1 MLEKSI
7 YSKKNLNRKKLSKN
21 INLTKDPIWDLLR
34 KVTIPASVGSL
45 FQTFYNLVDTWF
57 AGKISAEAIAAIAKS
72 FPIFFVI
79 IAVGV
84 GIGAATNASI
94 GNLIGEKKIN
104 KASLLVA
111 QSVVFAILI
120 SIIVTLF
127 GLNASNFLLTVMG
140 SDIASIALTRE
151 YLDII
156 FYGTFIVMIQISL
169 NGTLNAQGD
178 TKSYRNALIFS
189 FFLNILLNP
198 LFIFGSTNSFIWIS
212 NFIPVLI
219 NFNFPGIIPEFGISG
234 LAIATVIS
242 QLIGTIYLA
251 YKVNLCGLRK
261 YLNIKCFIPKLD
273 LLQDLFSQAVPIMF
287 SMLFIGVGIFNILYF
302 IGQFGELATAGYGAA
317 LRVEQVFLLPV
328 IGLNTA
334 VLSIG
339 GQNFG
344 AKEFYRI
351 KELYLKALLFGCSFM
366 VVAGI
371 ILFFGA
377 EFFVSQF
384 TNNSEAIYHGA
395 IYLKIAA
402 LIGPIYPVFFVT
414 TAVFQA
420 LKKPIYS
427 LYLSI
432 LRLTALPFLS
442 LWYVINI
449 RAGNYNDIFYTI
461 MITNWLMGIAVLS
474 FIPFFFRKK
483 LRMSFKKLFVF

>member
-1 MLEKSI
+1 
-7 YSKKNLNRKKLSKN
+7 
-21 INLTKDPIWDLLR
+21 
-34 KVTIPASVGSL
+34 TIPASVGSL

-57 AGKISAEAIAAIAKS
+57 AGRISAEAISAIAKS
-72 FPIFFVI
+72 FPIYFTI

-94 GNLIGEKKIN
+94 GNLIGQKKLN
-104 KASLLVA
+104 RASLFIA
-111 QSVVFAILI
+111 QSVVFALFT

-127 GLNASNFLLTVMG
+127 GLNASTFLLAVMG
-140 SDIASIALTRE
+140 SDAAGIALTRE

-169 NGTLNAQGD
+169 NGALNAQGD
-178 TKSYRNALIFS
+178 TKSYRNVLIFS
-189 FFLNILLNP
+189 FFLNIFLNP
-198 LFIFGSTNSFIWIS
+198 LFIWGYGFV
-212 NFIPVLI
+212 PA
-219 NFNFPGIIPEFGISG
+219 FGIGG

-251 YKVNLCGLRK
+251 YKINSCKLKK
-261 YLNIKCFIPKLD
+261 YLTIRCFLPKPEMLKE
-273 LLQDLFSQAVPIMF
+273 LFSQALPIMF

-302 IGQFGELATAGYGAA
+302 IGQFGDLATAGYGAA

-344 AKEFYRI
+344 AKNYNRI
-351 KELYLKALLFGCSFM
+351 RELYTKALFFGSSFM
-366 VVAGI
+366 AGAGV

-384 TNNSEAIYHGA
+384 TNNQEAIIHGA
-395 IYLKIAA
+395 IYLKVAA
-402 LIGPIYPVFFVT
+402 LIAPIYPVFFIT

-432 LRLTALPFLS
+432 LRLTAFPFLS

-449 RAGNYNDIFYTI
+449 RGGDYADIFYTI
-461 MITNWLMGIAVLS
+461 MATNWFMGIALII
-474 FIPFFFRKK
+474 FIGYFLNNVFKQKK
-483 LRMSFKKLFVF
+483 SHFSY

>member
-1 MLEKSI
+1 MSTSYK
-7 YSKKNLNRKKLSKN
+7 
-21 INLTKDPIWDLLR
+21 LTKDPIWFLLR

-57 AGKISAEAIAAIAKS
+57 AGKISAEAISAIAKS
-72 FPIFFVI
+72 FPIYFTI

-84 GIGAATNASI
+84 GIGAATNAMI
-94 GNLIGEKKIN
+94 GNSIGEKKERVASMYI
-104 KASLLVA
+104 AQSLIFALVVSLLVT
-111 QSVVFAILI
+111 I
-120 SIIVTLF
+120 F
-127 GLNASNFLLTVMG
+127 GLNASNFLLGVMG
-140 SDIASIALTRE
+140 SDTAGIALTRK

-156 FYGTFIVMIQISL
+156 FYGTFIVLIQISL

-178 TKSYRNALIFS
+178 TKSYRNVLIFS
-189 FFLNILLNP
+189 FFLNIFLNP
-198 LFIFGSTNSFIWIS
+198 LFIWGY
-212 NFIPVLI
+212 
-219 NFNFPGIIPEFGISG
+219 GIVPAFGIAG

-251 YKVNLCGLRK
+251 YKVNNCKIRE
-261 YLNIKCFIPKLD
+261 YLKLVCFIPKFEYLNP
-273 LLQDLFSQAVPIMF
+273 LTRQSVPVMF

-302 IGQFGELATAGYGAA
+302 IGQFGDLATAGYGAA

-344 AKEFYRI
+344 AKAFNRI
-351 KELYLKALLFGCSFM
+351 RELYKKALFFGCSFM

-377 EFFVSQF
+377 EFFVSLF
-384 TNNSEAIYHGA
+384 TDNQEAVKHGA
-395 IYLKIAA
+395 IYLKVAA
-402 LIGPIYPVFFVT
+402 LIGPIYPVFFIT

-420 LKKPIYS
+420 VKKPLYS

-432 LRLTALPFLS
+432 LRLTAFPFLS
-442 LWYVINI
+442 LWYIINI
-449 RAGNYNDIFYTI
+449 RGGDYADIFYTI
-461 MITNWLMGIAVLS
+461 MATNWIMGIALLI
-474 FIPFFFRKK
+474 FIGYF
-483 LRMSFKKLFVF
+483 LNHAFKQNKTLFSY

>member
-1 MLEKSI
+1 MSKS
-7 YSKKNLNRKKLSKN
+7 
-21 INLTKDPIWDLLR
+21 INLTKDPIWILLR

-57 AGKISAEAIAAIAKS
+57 AGKISAEAIGAIAKS
-72 FPIFFVI
+72 FPIFFTI

-84 GIGAATNASI
+84 GIGAATNAMI
-94 GNLIGEKKIN
+94 GNSIGEKKERI
-104 KASLLVA
+104 ASMYIAQSLL
-111 QSVVFAILI
+111 FALFVSIL
-120 SIIVTLF
+120 VTMF
-127 GLNASNFLLTVMG
+127 GLNASNFLLGVMG
-140 SDIASIALTRE
+140 SDINGILLTRE

-156 FYGTFIVMIQISL
+156 FYGTFIVLIQISL

-178 TKSYRNALIFS
+178 TKSYRNVLIFS
-189 FFLNILLNP
+189 FFLNIFLNP
-198 LFIFGSTNSFIWIS
+198 LFIWGY
-212 NFIPVLI
+212 
-219 NFNFPGIIPEFGISG
+219 GIIPAFGIGG

-251 YKVNLCGLRK
+251 YKVNQCKIRE
-261 YLNIKCFIPKLD
+261 YLKLVCFIPKFDYLNS
-273 LLQDLFSQAVPIMF
+273 LAKQSIPIML

-302 IGQFGELATAGYGAA
+302 IGQFGDLATAGYGAA
-317 LRVEQVFLLPV
+317 LRVEQVLLLPV

-344 AKEFYRI
+344 AKKFNRI
-351 KELYLKALLFGCSFM
+351 RELYTKALLFGSSFM
-366 VVAGI
+366 VMAGI

-384 TNNSEAIYHGA
+384 TDNPIAIKHGV

-402 LIGPIYPVFFVT
+402 LIGPIYPVFFIT

-427 LYLSI
+427 LYLSV

-449 RAGNYNDIFYTI
+449 KGGDYNDIFYTV
-461 MITNWLMGIAVLS
+461 MATNWLMGIAVII
-474 FIPFFFRKK
+474 FIGYFLNNVFKQKK
-483 LRMSFKKLFVF
+483 SHFSY

>member
-1 MLEKSI
+1 M
-7 YSKKNLNRKKLSKN
+7 SKKL
-21 INLTKDPIWDLLR
+21 NLTKDPIWYLLR

-57 AGKISAEAIAAIAKS
+57 AGRISAEAIGAIAKS
-72 FPIFFVI
+72 FPIYFVI

-94 GNLIGEKKIN
+94 GNLLGAKKTN
-104 KASLLVA
+104 QASLLVA
-111 QSVVFAILI
+111 QSVVFAIII

-127 GLNASNFLLTVMG
+127 GLNASNFLLSVMG
-140 SDIASIALTRE
+140 SDPQSIILTRE

-178 TKSYRNALIFS
+178 TKSYRNVLIFS
-189 FFLNILLNP
+189 FFLNIILNP
-198 LFIFGSTNSFIWIS
+198 IFIWGYG
-212 NFIPVLI
+212 FIPA
-219 NFNFPGIIPEFGISG
+219 FGIAG

-251 YKVNLCGLRK
+251 YKVNSCKLRK
-261 YLNIKCFIPKLD
+261 YLYIQCFIPKLD
-273 LLQDLFSQAVPIMF
+273 LLRDLFSQAVPIMF

-302 IGQFGELATAGYGAA
+302 IGQFGEMATAGYGAA

-344 AKEFYRI
+344 AKEYYRI
-351 KELYLKALLFGCSFM
+351 KELYSKALLFGSSFM
-366 VVAGI
+366 AVAGV

-384 TNNSEAIYHGA
+384 TNNAEAIYHGA

-402 LIGPIYPVFFVT
+402 LIGPVYPVFFIT

-449 RAGNYNDIFYTI
+449 RAGDYNDIFYTI
-461 MITNWLMGIAVLS
+461 MATNWLMGIAVLS
-474 FIPFFFRKK
+474 FIPFFLRKK
-483 LRMSFKKLFVF
+483 LKISFKKLFVF

>member
-1 MLEKSI
+1 L
-7 YSKKNLNRKKLSKN
+7 SKKL
-21 INLTKDPIWDLLR
+21 NLTKDPIWYLLE

-57 AGKISAEAIAAIAKS
+57 AGRISAEAIGAIAKS
-72 FPIFFVI
+72 FPIYFVI

-94 GNLIGEKKIN
+94 GNLLGEKKTN
-104 KASLLVA
+104 QASLLVA
-111 QSVVFAILI
+111 QSIVFAIII

-127 GLNASNFLLTVMG
+127 GLNASDFLLTVMG
-140 SDIASIALTRE
+140 SDLQSIILTRE

-178 TKSYRNALIFS
+178 TKSYRNVLIFS
-189 FFLNILLNP
+189 FFLNIILNP
-198 LFIFGSTNSFIWIS
+198 IFIWGYG
-212 NFIPVLI
+212 FIPA
-219 NFNFPGIIPEFGISG
+219 FGIGG

-242 QLIGTIYLA
+242 QLIGTVYLA
-251 YKVNLCGLRK
+251 YKVNSCKLRK
-261 YLNIKCFIPKLD
+261 YLYIQCFIPKYALMRD
-273 LLQDLFSQAVPIMF
+273 LLSQAVPIMF

-351 KELYLKALLFGCSFM
+351 KELYYKALLFGCSFM
-366 VVAGI
+366 AIAGI

-384 TNNSEAIYHGA
+384 TNNTEAIYHGA

-402 LIGPIYPVFFVT
+402 LIGPIYPVFFIT

-420 LKKPIYS
+420 LKKSIYS

-432 LRLTALPFLS
+432 LRLTAFPFLS
-442 LWYVINI
+442 LWYVINV
-449 RAGNYNDIFYTI
+449 RGGNYNDIFYTI
-461 MITNWLMGIAVLS
+461 MATNWLMGLAVLF

-483 LRMSFKKLFVF
+483 LRISFKKLFVF

>member
-1 MLEKSI
+1 MVQRI
-7 YSKKNLNRKKLSKN
+7 YSKKNLNRKYNLSKS
-21 INLTKDPIWDLLR
+21 INLTKDPIWSLL
-34 KVTIPASVGSL
+34 KNVTIPASVGSL

-57 AGKISAEAIAAIAKS
+57 AGRISAEAISAIAKS
-72 FPIFFVI
+72 FPIYFTI

-84 GIGAATNASI
+84 GIGAATNACI
-94 GNLIGEKKIN
+94 GNLIGQKKLN
-104 KASLLVA
+104 RASLFIA
-111 QSVVFAILI
+111 QSVVFALFT
-120 SIIVTLF
+120 SVIVTLF
-127 GLNASNFLLTVMG
+127 GLNASTFLLGVMG
-140 SDIASIALTRE
+140 SDASGIALTKE

-169 NGTLNAQGD
+169 NGALNAQGD
-178 TKSYRNALIFS
+178 TRSYRNVLIFS
-189 FFLNILLNP
+189 FFLNIFLNP
-198 LFIFGSTNSFIWIS
+198 LFIWGY
-212 NFIPVLI
+212 
-219 NFNFPGIIPEFGISG
+219 GIVPAFGIGG

-242 QLIGTIYLA
+242 QSIGTIYLA
-251 YKVNLCGLRK
+251 YKINSCRLKK
-261 YLNIKCFIPKLD
+261 YLTIRCFLPKPEMLTE
-273 LLQDLFSQAVPIMF
+273 LFSQALPIMF

-302 IGQFGELATAGYGAA
+302 IGQFGDLATAGYGAA

-344 AKEFYRI
+344 AKKFNRI
-351 KELYLKALLFGCSFM
+351 RELYTKALLFGSSFM
-366 VVAGI
+366 AGAGV

-384 TNNSEAIYHGA
+384 TNNQEAIIHGA
-395 IYLKIAA
+395 IYLKVAA
-402 LIGPIYPVFFVT
+402 LIAPIYPVFFIT

-432 LRLTALPFLS
+432 LRLTAFPFLS

-449 RAGNYNDIFYTI
+449 RGGDYADIFYTI
-461 MITNWLMGIAVLS
+461 MATNWFMGIALII
-474 FIPFFFRKK
+474 FIGYFLNNVFKQKK
-483 LRMSFKKLFVF
+483 SHFSY

>member
-1 MLEKSI
+1 MSTSYK
-7 YSKKNLNRKKLSKN
+7 
-21 INLTKDPIWDLLR
+21 LTKDPIWFLLR

-57 AGKISAEAIAAIAKS
+57 AGKISAEAIGAIAKS
-72 FPIFFVI
+72 FPIYFTI

-84 GIGAATNASI
+84 GIGAATNAMI
-94 GNLIGEKKIN
+94 GNSIGEKKERV
-104 KASLLVA
+104 ASMYIA
-111 QSVVFAILI
+111 QSLIFALVI
-120 SIIVTLF
+120 SVLVTIF
-127 GLNASNFLLTVMG
+127 GLNASDYLLGIMG
-140 SDIASIALTRE
+140 SDADGIKLTRE

-156 FYGTFIVMIQISL
+156 FYGTFIVLIQISL

-178 TKSYRNALIFS
+178 TKSYRNVLIFS
-189 FFLNILLNP
+189 FFLNIFLNP
-198 LFIFGSTNSFIWIS
+198 LFIWGY
-212 NFIPVLI
+212 
-219 NFNFPGIIPEFGISG
+219 GIIPAFGIAG

-251 YKVNLCGLRK
+251 YKVNNCKIRE
-261 YLNIKCFIPKLD
+261 YLKLVCFIPKFEYLNP
-273 LLQDLFSQAVPIMF
+273 LTRQSVPVMF

-302 IGQFGELATAGYGAA
+302 IGQFGDLATAGYGAA

-344 AKEFYRI
+344 AKAYNRI
-351 KELYLKALLFGCSFM
+351 RELYTKALFFGSSFM
-366 VVAGI
+366 AVAGI

-377 EFFVSQF
+377 EFFVSLF
-384 TNNSEAIYHGA
+384 TDNQEAVKHGA
-395 IYLKIAA
+395 IYLKVAA
-402 LIGPIYPVFFVT
+402 LIGPIYPVFFIT

-420 LKKPIYS
+420 VKKPLYS

-432 LRLTALPFLS
+432 LRLTAFPFLS

-449 RAGNYNDIFYTI
+449 RGGDYEDIFYTI
-461 MITNWLMGIAVLS
+461 MATNWAMGVVVLI
-474 FIPFFFRKK
+474 FIGYF
-483 LRMSFKKLFVF
+483 LNNVFKQNKSLFSY

>member
-1 MLEKSI
+1 MSTSYK
-7 YSKKNLNRKKLSKN
+7 
-21 INLTKDPIWDLLR
+21 LTKDPIWFLLR

-57 AGKISAEAIAAIAKS
+57 AGKISAEAISAIAKS
-72 FPIFFVI
+72 FPIYFTI

-84 GIGAATNASI
+84 GIGAATNAMI
-94 GNLIGEKKIN
+94 GNSIGEKKERVASMYI
-104 KASLLVA
+104 AQSLIFALVISLLVT
-111 QSVVFAILI
+111 I
-120 SIIVTLF
+120 F
-127 GLNASNFLLTVMG
+127 GLNASNFLLGVMG
-140 SDIASIALTRE
+140 SDTAGIALTRK

-156 FYGTFIVMIQISL
+156 FYGTFIVLIQISL

-178 TKSYRNALIFS
+178 TKSYRNVLIFS
-189 FFLNILLNP
+189 FFLNIFLNP
-198 LFIFGSTNSFIWIS
+198 LFIWGY
-212 NFIPVLI
+212 
-219 NFNFPGIIPEFGISG
+219 GIVPAFGIAG

-251 YKVNLCGLRK
+251 YKVNNCKIRE
-261 YLNIKCFIPKLD
+261 YLKLVCFIPKFEYLNP
-273 LLQDLFSQAVPIMF
+273 LTRQSVPVMF

-302 IGQFGELATAGYGAA
+302 IGQFGDLATAGYGAA

-344 AKEFYRI
+344 AKAYNRI
-351 KELYLKALLFGCSFM
+351 RELYTKALFFGSSFM
-366 VVAGI
+366 AVAGI

-377 EFFVSQF
+377 EFFVSLF
-384 TNNSEAIYHGA
+384 TDNQEAIKHGA
-395 IYLKIAA
+395 IYLKVAA
-402 LIGPIYPVFFVT
+402 LIGPIYPAFFIT

-420 LKKPIYS
+420 VKKPLYS

-432 LRLTALPFLS
+432 MRLTAFPFLS

-449 RAGNYNDIFYTI
+449 RGGDYEDIFYTI
-461 MITNWLMGIAVLS
+461 MVTNWLMGIALLI
-474 FIPFFFRKK
+474 FIGYF
-483 LRMSFKKLFVF
+483 LNNVFKQNKALFSY

>member
-1 MLEKSI
+1 L
-7 YSKKNLNRKKLSKN
+7 SKK
-21 INLTKDPIWDLLR
+21 INLQKDPIWPLLR

-57 AGKISAEAIAAIAKS
+57 AGKISAEAIGAIAKS
-72 FPIFFVI
+72 FPIYFTI

-84 GIGAATNASI
+84 GIGAATNTLI
-94 GNLIGEKKIN
+94 GNSIGEKKTRT
-104 KASLLVA
+104 ASLYIA
-111 QSVVFAILI
+111 QSIIFALVI
-120 SIIVTLF
+120 SVLVTLF
-127 GLNASNFLLTVMG
+127 GLNASNFLLGVMG
-140 SDIASIALTRE
+140 SDAQGITLTRE

-156 FYGTFIVMIQISL
+156 FYGTFIVMVQISL

-178 TKSYRNALIFS
+178 TKSYRNVLIFS
-189 FFLNILLNP
+189 FFLNIFLNP
-198 LFIFGSTNSFIWIS
+198 LFIWGY
-212 NFIPVLI
+212 
-219 NFNFPGIIPEFGISG
+219 GIIPAFGIAG

-251 YKVNLCGLRK
+251 YKVNSCEIRK
-261 YLNIKCFIPKLD
+261 FLKLECFIPKID
-273 LLQDLFSQAVPIMF
+273 LIENLTKQSLPIMF

-302 IGQFGELATAGYGAA
+302 IGQFGDLATAGYGAA

-344 AKEFYRI
+344 AKNYNRI
-351 KELYLKALLFGCSFM
+351 RELYTKALVFGSSFM
-366 VVAGI
+366 VLAGL

-384 TNNSEAIYHGA
+384 TDNPIAIIHGT
-395 IYLKIAA
+395 IYLKVAA
-402 LIGPIYPVFFVT
+402 LIGPIYPVFFIT

-420 LKKPIYS
+420 VKKPLYS

-432 LRLTALPFLS
+432 LRLTAFPFLS
-442 LWYVINI
+442 LWYVINV
-449 RAGNYNDIFYTI
+449 RDGDYTDIFYTI
-461 MITNWLMGIAVLS
+461 MATNWLMAIAVII
-474 FIPFFFRKK
+474 FIGYFLNYVFKQKK
-483 LRMSFKKLFVF
+483 SHFSY

>member
-1 MLEKSI
+1 MSTSYK
-7 YSKKNLNRKKLSKN
+7 
-21 INLTKDPIWDLLR
+21 LTKDPIWFLLR

-57 AGKISAEAIAAIAKS
+57 AGKISAEAISAIAKS
-72 FPIFFVI
+72 FPIYFTI

-84 GIGAATNASI
+84 GIGAATNAMI
-94 GNLIGEKKIN
+94 GNSIGEKKERVASMYI
-104 KASLLVA
+104 AQSLIFALVISLLVT
-111 QSVVFAILI
+111 I
-120 SIIVTLF
+120 F
-127 GLNASNFLLTVMG
+127 GLNASNFLLGVMG
-140 SDIASIALTRE
+140 SDTAGITLTRK

-156 FYGTFIVMIQISL
+156 FYGTFIVLIQISL

-178 TKSYRNALIFS
+178 TKSYRNVLIFS
-189 FFLNILLNP
+189 FFLNIFLNP
-198 LFIFGSTNSFIWIS
+198 LFIWGY
-212 NFIPVLI
+212 
-219 NFNFPGIIPEFGISG
+219 GIVPAFGIAG

-251 YKVNLCGLRK
+251 YKVNNCKIRE
-261 YLNIKCFIPKLD
+261 YLKLVCFIPKFEYLNP
-273 LLQDLFSQAVPIMF
+273 LTRQSVPVMF

-302 IGQFGELATAGYGAA
+302 IGQFGDLATAGYGAA

-344 AKEFYRI
+344 AKAFNRI
-351 KELYLKALLFGCSFM
+351 RELYKKALFFGCSFM

-377 EFFVSQF
+377 EFFVSLF
-384 TNNSEAIYHGA
+384 TDNQEAVKHGA
-395 IYLKIAA
+395 IYLKVAA
-402 LIGPIYPVFFVT
+402 LIGPIYPVFFIT

-420 LKKPIYS
+420 VKKPLYS

-432 LRLTALPFLS
+432 LRLTAFPFLS
-442 LWYVINI
+442 LWYIINI
-449 RAGNYNDIFYTI
+449 RGGDYADIFYTI
-461 MITNWLMGIAVLS
+461 MATNWIMGIALLI
-474 FIPFFFRKK
+474 FIGYF
-483 LRMSFKKLFVF
+483 LNNVFKQNKTLFSY

>member
-1 MLEKSI
+1 MSTSYK
-7 YSKKNLNRKKLSKN
+7 
-21 INLTKDPIWDLLR
+21 LTKDPIWFLLR

-57 AGKISAEAIAAIAKS
+57 AGKISAEAIGAIAKS
-72 FPIFFVI
+72 FPIYFTI

-84 GIGAATNASI
+84 GIGAATNAMI
-94 GNLIGEKKIN
+94 GNSIGEKKERV
-104 KASLLVA
+104 ASMYIA
-111 QSVVFAILI
+111 QSLIFALVI
-120 SIIVTLF
+120 SVLVTIF
-127 GLNASNFLLTVMG
+127 GLNASDYLLAIMG
-140 SDIASIALTRE
+140 SDADGIILTRK

-156 FYGTFIVMIQISL
+156 FYGTFIVLIQISL

-178 TKSYRNALIFS
+178 TKSYRNVLIFS
-189 FFLNILLNP
+189 FFLNIFLNP
-198 LFIFGSTNSFIWIS
+198 LFIWGY
-212 NFIPVLI
+212 
-219 NFNFPGIIPEFGISG
+219 GIIPAFGIAG

-251 YKVNLCGLRK
+251 YKVNNCKIRE
-261 YLNIKCFIPKLD
+261 YLKLVCFIPKFEYLNP
-273 LLQDLFSQAVPIMF
+273 LTRQSVPVMF

-302 IGQFGELATAGYGAA
+302 IGQFGDLATAGYGAA

-344 AKEFYRI
+344 AKAYNRI
-351 KELYLKALLFGCSFM
+351 RELYTKALFFGSSFM
-366 VVAGI
+366 AVAGI

-377 EFFVSQF
+377 EFFVSLF
-384 TNNSEAIYHGA
+384 TDNQEAIKHGA
-395 IYLKIAA
+395 IYLKVAA
-402 LIGPIYPVFFVT
+402 LIGPIYPVFFIT

-420 LKKPIYS
+420 VKKPLYS

-432 LRLTALPFLS
+432 LRLTAFPFLS

-449 RAGNYNDIFYTI
+449 RGGDYEDIFYTI
-461 MITNWLMGIAVLS
+461 MATNWAMGVVVLI
-474 FIPFFFRKK
+474 FIGYF
-483 LRMSFKKLFVF
+483 LNNVFKQNKSLFSY

>member
-1 MLEKSI
+1 M
-7 YSKKNLNRKKLSKN
+7 SKKL
-21 INLTKDPIWDLLR
+21 NLTKDPIWYLLR

-57 AGKISAEAIAAIAKS
+57 AGRISAEAIGAIAKS
-72 FPIFFVI
+72 FPIYFVI

-94 GNLIGEKKIN
+94 GNLLGAKKTN
-104 KASLLVA
+104 QASLLVA
-111 QSVVFAILI
+111 QSVVFSIMI

-127 GLNASNFLLTVMG
+127 GLNASNFLLSVMG
-140 SDIASIALTRE
+140 SDSQSIILTRE

-178 TKSYRNALIFS
+178 TKSYRNVLIFS
-189 FFLNILLNP
+189 FFLNIILNP
-198 LFIFGSTNSFIWIS
+198 IFIWGYG
-212 NFIPVLI
+212 FIPA
-219 NFNFPGIIPEFGISG
+219 FGIGG

-251 YKVNLCGLRK
+251 YKVNSCKLRK
-261 YLNIKCFIPKLD
+261 YLYIQCFIPKYTLIRD
-273 LLQDLFSQAVPIMF
+273 LLSQAVPIMF

-351 KELYLKALLFGCSFM
+351 KELYSKALLFGCSFM
-366 VVAGI
+366 VAAGI

-402 LIGPIYPVFFVT
+402 LIGPIYPVFFIT

-420 LKKPIYS
+420 LKKSIYS

-449 RAGNYNDIFYTI
+449 RGGDYNDIFYTI
-461 MITNWLMGIAVLS
+461 MATNWLMGLAVLI

-483 LRMSFKKLFVF
+483 FRMSFKKLFVF